1 MERGYFKASYL
12 SIKDRDYIAYIEDII
27 ESIDKIL
34 RYLDTVN
41 GMDDFLKN
49 EMVIDAVTRNY
60 EIIGEA
66 VSKVPKAVKE
76 KYPQLPWKQMYGLR
90 NFAIHEYHLIDPVI
104 LWEIAEDHLVNNKI
118 QLENLLDQ
126 ERKG

>member
-1 MERGYFKASYL
+1 MERVCFRASYL
-12 SIKDRDYIAYIEDII
+12 FMKDRDYIAYIEDII

-41 GMDDFLKN
+41 GLDDFLKN

-66 VSKVPKAVKE
+66 VNQVPKAVKE
-76 KYPQLPWKQMYGLR
+76 KYPLLPWKQMYGLR

-104 LWEIAEDHLVNNKI
+104 LWEIAEDHLVENKI
-118 QLENLLDQ
+118 QLENLLEQ
-126 ERKG
+126 ERGT

>member
-1 MERGYFKASYL
+1 M
-12 SIKDRDYIAYIEDII
+12 KDRDYIAYIEDII

-41 GMDDFLKN
+41 GLDDFLKN

-66 VSKVPKAVKE
+66 VNQLPKALKE

-118 QLENLLDQ
+118 QLENLLEQ
-126 ERKG
+126 ERGT